1 MSKAFMPFYTGDY
14 LKDTQHRLTTWQHGA
29 YLLLIMHQ
37 WHTEKPFSL
46 AEAYRVANAR
56 TKKQKAD
63 VDFILKNFCKSFEQ
77 STNGCVQ
84 NFVSEEE
91 NQDEKTNCVQNESKL
106 RSNCV
111 QNEAKK
117 SSLMYTNLRVQK
129 ELDRLNGNTDFCR
142 NNGKKGAKKRWEN
155 HKKNYSPPNG
165 PPNSPPNGKS
175 ESESESESK
184 IFINKNQ
191 SIKGGVPVQNS
202 KPPVQNAPLLK
213 VKSLS
218 LIDFFNKK
226 FKGNQEAERFFERT
240 QVFIEKNRKTLGLK
254 PQELDFVVQYLLTKH
269 GDNWKLIEQSFAEA
283 VIRACK
289 LESLPE
295 NPPAYIYQAFRKN
308 LKQNE
313 IKAREKGENP

>member
-129 ELDRLNGNTDFCR
+129 ELDRLNGNTDFYR

-155 HKKNYSPPNG
+155 HKKNYSPPNS
-165 PPNSPPNGKS
+165 PPNGPPNGKS
-175 ESESESESK
+175 ESESESDSYTVFSSFNKLKKETDSRGLDLSVFLK
-184 IFINKNQ
+184 SFKGKEEEAQAKTFIEGAIGVFNVASDYFKMPPNAFSQCLMQVLKHQDPKVKPKNQ
-191 SIKGGVPVQNS
+191 
-202 KPPVQNAPLLK
+202 
-213 VKSLS
+213 
-218 LIDFFNKK
+218 
-226 FKGNQEAERFFERT
+226 
-240 QVFIEKNRKTLGLK
+240 
-254 PQELDFVVQYLLTKH
+254 
-269 GDNWKLIEQSFAEA
+269 WKLREQCLSEIIQDAMNA
-283 VIRACK
+283 HH
-289 LESLPE
+289 E
-295 NPPAYIYQAFRKN
+295 NPANIKNVPAYIYGGFKTAWAESQTK
-308 LKQNE
+308 
-313 IKAREKGENP
+313 KGKKK